1 MQGPTFRGLA
11 GAALAVGGFAAALG
25 VPRPLGDGPRPLAPA
40 EREPPACALDRP
52 CVDARREA
60 WVERV
65 DGQLA
70 ARLPGADEADRFRL
84 AETIVAEA
92 EAAKIDPLLVLAIV
106 EVESAFDTRALS
118 YAGARG
124 LMQLMPSTM
133 RSEELRSG
141 LAPGDPHDPVA
152 NVQAGVRYFRRLL
165 DAFGREEVALMAYN
179 AGPNQILGYL
189 QKGRVPELFR
199 AYPRR
204 VKAELRRLRRSLG
217 VEPAP
222 VVADVAVPAVIQ

>member
-1 MQGPTFRGLA
+1 MPGPTLRGLA
-11 GAALAVGGFAAALG
+11 GAALAVGGFAAALA
-25 VPRPLGDGPRPLAPA
+25 VPRPLDDGPRPMAPA
-40 EREPPACALDRP
+40 EREPPVCALDRP

-70 ARLPGADEADRFRL
+70 ARLPGADDAERFHL

-92 EAAKIDPLLVLAIV
+92 QAARIDPLLVLAIV

-118 YAGARG
+118 GAGARG

-133 RSEELRSG
+133 RSEEQRSG

-152 NVQAGVRYFRRLL
+152 NVQAGIRYFRRLL
-165 DAFGREEVALMAYN
+165 DVFGREDVALMAYN

-189 QKGRVPELFR
+189 REGRVPDIFR

-222 VVADVAVPAVIQ
+222 AVADVAVPTVFQ